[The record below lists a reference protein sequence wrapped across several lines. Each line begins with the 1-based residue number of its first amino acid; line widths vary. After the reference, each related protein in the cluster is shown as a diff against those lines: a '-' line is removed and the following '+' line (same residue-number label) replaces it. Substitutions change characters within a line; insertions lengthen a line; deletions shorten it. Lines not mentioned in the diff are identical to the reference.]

1 MRAPSLICHLLY
13 FFLLSAPTTTTL
25 AHPQQL
31 TYPEPEPLP
40 TPKPTPIKKPKFAL
54 PTGYTTTTYDIDG
67 TPTPRAKDTFF
78 NGTSTSLA
86 ALWNQVGPIQ
96 SPKRIEINLNEL
108 PPAAGAVD
116 YSAPGLFHGLVA
128 SRDVNLTSKKLPKN
142 FMWGVA
148 SSAYQIE
155 GAAKFDGKGPS
166 IWDLLSHR
174 VPGFVTDNS
183 TGDVVAENYFM
194 YKEDIRRLKQLG
206 IPAYS
211 PSISWPRLFPLGRG
225 AVNSLAMEHYDDL
238 ISTLLSAGI
247 TPVLTLFHWD
257 TPLQLFN
264 EYGGWTH
271 PNIVDDFFEYAKFV
285 ITRYDKYVPIW
296 YTINEPQYCNWQFS
310 TWPDDGTYWPK
321 YGNWSGGKE
330 GIVRRRFL
338 CGHNTLLAHAKVAK
352 WYHGEFK
359 VSSALTESLE

>member
-1 MRAPSLICHLLY
+1 MPSLSHTWHFFY
-13 FFLLSAPTTTTL
+13 FLPSILTPIALAYPQQPTHPEPSPSPTT
-25 AHPQQL
+25 P
-31 TYPEPEPLP
+31 PS
-40 TPKPTPIKKPKFAL
+40 PIFVFPS
-54 PTGYTTTTYDIDG
+54 GYTAKIYDNDAK
-67 TPTPRAKDTFF
+67 PTPRAKDTFL
-78 NGTSTSLA
+78 NDTSASLA
-86 ALWNQVGPIQ
+86 TLWNQVGHIQ
-96 SPKRIEINLNEL
+96 PPKRIEINLND
-108 PPAAGAVD
+108 PAAGAAEF
-116 YSAPGLFHGLVA
+116 SSPGLFHGLVA
-128 SRDVNLTSKKLPKN
+128 SRDVNLTSKKLPKV

-155 GAAKFDGKGPS
+155 GAAKVDGKGPS

-174 VPGFVTDNS
+174 VPGFVADNT

-194 YKEDIRRLKQLG
+194 YKEDIRRLKKLG

-225 AVNSLAMEHYDDL
+225 AVNSLAMDHYDDL
-238 ISTLLSAGI
+238 ISNLLSAGI

-285 ITRYDKYVPIW
+285 ITRYDQYVPVW
-296 YTINEPQYCNWQFS
+296 YTINEPQYCNWQYS

-321 YGNWSGGKE
+321 YGNWSEGKE
-330 GIVRRRFL
+330 GEVQRRFL
-338 CGHNTLLAHAKVAK
+338 CGHYTLLAHAKVAK

-359 VSSALTESLE
+359 VSLAVQSVGGRLLF